1 MVLIHKEIKK
11 DVYKNIV
18 LKNYNNVLIFWKLQ
32 SLDFKALHKHAAR
45 FLRIINN
52 KKNGIH
58 PQLVT
63 CYILCINDFLMDF
76 FLFLPSLIASL

>member
-18 LKNYNNVLIFWKLQ
+18 LKNYNYVLIFWKLQ
-32 SLDFKALHKHAAR
+32 SLDFKALNKHVAR

-52 KKNGIH
+52 KKMVFILTLLH
-58 PQLVT
+58 VT
-63 CYILCINDFLMDF
+63 YF
-76 FLFLPSLIASL
+76 A

>member
-18 LKNYNNVLIFWKLQ
+18 LKNYNYVLIFWKLQ

-52 KKNGIH
+52 TKMVFILNLLH
-58 PQLVT
+58 VT
-63 CYILCINDFLMDF
+63 YF
-76 FLFLPSLIASL
+76 A